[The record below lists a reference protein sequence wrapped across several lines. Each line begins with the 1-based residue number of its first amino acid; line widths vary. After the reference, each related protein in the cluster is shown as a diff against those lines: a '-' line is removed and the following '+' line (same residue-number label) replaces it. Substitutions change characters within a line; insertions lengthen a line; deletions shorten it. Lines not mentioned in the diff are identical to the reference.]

1 MPIQDETRGPA
12 EHSVREQI
20 VQAATEYFGHYGY
33 EKTTVADLAKS
44 IGFSKAYIYKF
55 FNSKQAIGEV
65 ICTNRL
71 RMIMDIVEANIAGST
86 SSSEKLRVLFRAVID
101 ASSDLFFY
109 DRKLYDIAAAASVE
123 QWSSAVNY
131 TNKLKKIVADI
142 INEGR
147 LNGEFER
154 RSPLDE
160 TVDAIFLVLLPYINP
175 VQLQYNLD
183 VAPQAAQQLP
193 SLILRSLMP

>member
-44 IGFSKAYIYKF
+44 IGFSKSYIYKF